1 MCFYNATNVQLFN
14 FRYPVE
20 EKILL
25 ICKQI
30 RIALN
35 VLLSKWL
42 HKMRKYD
49 NLIIIGGTGR
59 NIGKTTLAE
68 KLIARF
74 SGEVPVTALKI
85 ANIKPGDETFHGH
98 DIRTFQD
105 KIRIEKETRTD
116 GHKDSMRFL
125 KAGAAASWYIQTED
139 AYLPETF
146 PEIEK
151 ILRKSPWIICESN
164 SLRNFVRPAVFVM
177 IRGKETFSAKKG
189 VDDLLRQAD
198 AVEEAFQEK
207 AFEALINRIKI
218 SDRKFVLS

>member
-1 MCFYNATNVQLFN
+1 
-14 FRYPVE
+14 
-20 EKILL
+20 
-25 ICKQI
+25 
-30 RIALN
+30 
-35 VLLSKWL
+35 
-42 HKMRKYD
+42 MRKYD

-98 DIRTFQD
+98 DVRIFQD

-125 KAGAAASWYIQTED
+125 KAGAAASWYIETED

-151 ILRKSPWIICESN
+151 ILKEAPWVICESN
-164 SLRNFVRPAVFVM
+164 NLRNFVRPAVFVM
-177 IRGKETFSAKKG
+177 IRGKEIFSAKKG

-207 AFEALINRIKI
+207 ALEALINRIKI
-218 SDRKFVLS
+218 SDGKFVLS